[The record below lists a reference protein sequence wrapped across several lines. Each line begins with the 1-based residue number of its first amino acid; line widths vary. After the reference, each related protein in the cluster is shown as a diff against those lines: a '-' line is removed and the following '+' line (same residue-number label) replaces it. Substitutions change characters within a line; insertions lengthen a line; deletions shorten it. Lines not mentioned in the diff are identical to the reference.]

1 MTKEFENR
9 IHKLNSDQVGLEV
22 TLPEFCHLL
31 HHLTSAQNQ
40 GKFYQKQFEEAE
52 KQLKEM
58 IVG

>member
-1 MTKEFENR
+1 MPA
-9 IHKLNSDQVGLEV
+9 L
-22 TLPEFCHLL
+22 CHSLC
-31 HHLTSAQNQ
+31 HLTSAQNQ